1 MEIFAEAIGALKENS
16 ILMQVLSTP
25 RLHSSLDKI
34 NFMHVR
40 ARSNVTSFFFNKNK
54 IIIIVNKIK

>member
-1 MEIFAEAIGALKENS
+1 MEIFVEAISAQDENS

-34 NFMHVR
+34 NCRFYSCTS
-40 ARSNVTSFFFNKNK
+40 ARGLNVTSFFFSNKK
-54 IIIIVNKIK
+54 